1 MTLSGL
7 SLRDLEYL
15 VAVAELRHFG
25 QAAERCGVSQPALS
39 MQIRKLEETL
49 GLALFERGPKTVLV
63 TAKGEVIL
71 TQARRVLL
79 EARRLMA
86 LAQELDAPLSGPLT
100 VGAIETLGPYLFPH
114 MLRPLRRAFPRLE
127 LVLHEGRTYQLVEA
141 LRHGALDLVF
151 LSLPVADPQIATAP
165 LFFEPFVLAQPA
177 DRPVAADGAARIAE
191 LPRDGL
197 LLLEDGH
204 CLRDQALEV
213 CGTLGLGGKRHSTSL
228 ETLRQMIAAGAGYS
242 LFPRLA
248 TLGEASVGG
257 LVSYAGFDG
266 TPPGRMVGLAWRHSD
281 PRAEQFESLRHI
293 LLDHPP
299 PGTRVTEEGGKTED
313 SDRGSRHRVPAEN
326 D

>member
-15 VAVAELRHFG
+15 VAVADLRHFG

-71 TQARRVLL
+71 AQARRVLL

-86 LAQELDAPLSGPLT
+86 LAQELDAPLSGPLS

-114 MLRPLRRAFPRLE
+114 MLRPLRQAFPRLE
-127 LVLHEGRTYQLVEA
+127 LILNEGRTYQLVEA

-177 DRPVAADGAARIAE
+177 ERPIAADGAARIGD

-204 CLRDQALEV
+204 CLRDQALEM
-213 CGTLGLGGKRHSTSL
+213 CGTLGAGGGRRHSTSL

-266 TPPGRMVGLAWRHSD
+266 PPPGRAVGLAWRQSD
-281 PRAEQFESLRHI
+281 PRAEQFESLRQC

-299 PGTRVTEEGGKTED
+299 PGTTAMEHKAPMKNGG
-313 SDRGSRHRVPAEN
+313 AA
-326 D
+326 

>member
-49 GLALFERGPKTVLV
+49 GLAVFERGKTVLV

-71 TQARRVLL
+71 AQARRVLL

-114 MLRPLRRAFPRLE
+114 MLRPLRQAFPRLE

-204 CLRDQALEV
+204 CLRDQALSV
-213 CGTLGLGGKRHSTSL
+213 CGTLGVGGKRHSTSL

-242 LFPRLA
+242 LFPWLA

-266 TPPGRMVGLAWRHSD
+266 APPGRMVGLAWRHSD
-281 PRAEQFESLRHI
+281 PRAEQFESLRRI

-299 PGTRVTEEGGKTED
+299 PGTRVAAERTDRED
-313 SDRGSRHRVPAEN
+313 RDRGMTPTRAK
-326 D
+326 

>member
-1 MTLSGL
+1 MTTLAGL

-49 GLALFERGPKTVLV
+49 GLAVFERGPKTVLV
-63 TAKGEVIL
+63 TPKGETIL
-71 TQARRVLL
+71 AQARRVLV

-86 LAQELDAPLSGPLT
+86 VAQELDAPLSGPLA

-114 MLRPLRRAFPRLE
+114 VLRPLRRAFPKLE
-127 LVLHEGRTYQLVEA
+127 LVLNEGRTHQLVEA

-177 DRPVAADGAARIAE
+177 DRPVAANGAAHIDD
-191 LPRDGL
+191 LPREGL

-204 CLRDQALEV
+204 CLRDQALEM
-213 CGTLGLGGKRHSTSL
+213 CGTASTGGRRHSTSL

-242 LFPRLA
+242 LFPHLA

-257 LVSYAGFDG
+257 LVSYAGFDSP
-266 TPPGRMVGLAWRHSD
+266 PPGRVVGLAWRQSD
-281 PRAEQFESLRHI
+281 PRADQFAVLHDTLLRHI
-293 LLDHPP
+293 P
-299 PGTRVTEEGGKTED
+299 PGTRPAEP
-313 SDRGSRHRVPAEN
+313 DRGPQKRGAT
-326 D
+326 

>member
-49 GLALFERGPKTVLV
+49 GLSLFERGPKAVLV
-63 TAKGEVIL
+63 TTKGEVIL
-71 TQARRVLL
+71 AQARRVLL

-86 LAQELDAPLSGPLT
+86 LAQELDQPLSGPLS

-114 MLRPLRRAFPRLE
+114 VLRPLRTAFPRLE

-151 LSLPVADPQIATAP
+151 LSLPVTDPQIATAP
-165 LFFEPFVLAQPA
+165 LFFEPFVLAQPT
-177 DRPVAADGAARIAE
+177 DRPVAAEGVAQIGD
-191 LPRDGL
+191 LPREGL

-204 CLRDQALEV
+204 CLRDQALEM
-213 CGTLGLGGKRHSTSL
+213 CGTLAAGGGRRHSTSL

-242 LFPRLA
+242 LFPHLA

-257 LVSYAGFDG
+257 LVSYAGFG
-266 TPPGRMVGLAWRHSD
+266 GPPPGRAVGLAWRQSD
-281 PRAEQFESLRHI
+281 PRAEQFESLRRI

-299 PGTRVTEEGGKTED
+299 PGTRPMDEITKNGG
-313 SDRGSRHRVPAEN
+313 AA
-326 D
+326 